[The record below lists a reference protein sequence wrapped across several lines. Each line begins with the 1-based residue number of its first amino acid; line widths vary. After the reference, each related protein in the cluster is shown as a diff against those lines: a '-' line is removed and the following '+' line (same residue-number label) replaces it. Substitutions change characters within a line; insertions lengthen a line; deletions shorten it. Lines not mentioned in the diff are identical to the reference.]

1 MRLFFLPFI
10 FTYKYFCLAQLLDEF
25 YKAPQSGAAIHLFLI
40 KKFNKMRILK
50 LIAVGIIL
58 LASST
63 VEAQVSVNVNIGRAP
78 NWGPVGYANP
88 EFYYLPEI
96 EAYYDV
102 QATQFIYFGGGR
114 WIRSR
119 YLPNQ
124 YRNYDL
130 YGGYKVVLSDYH
142 GSRPYTNFRNHKV
155 KYYKGYQGREQRNI
169 GYNDN
174 RGYEDNDRRN
184 YNDKDNRKEYKK
196 HDKGHGK
203 GKGQDRD

>member
-1 MRLFFLPFI
+1 MR
-10 FTYKYFCLAQLLDEF
+10 T
-25 YKAPQSGAAIHLFLI
+25 
-40 KKFNKMRILK
+40 LK

-58 LASST
+58 FASSIIH
-63 VEAQVSVNVNIGRAP
+63 AQISVSLNIGTAP
-78 NWGPVGYANP
+78 NWGPVGYADA
-88 EFYYLPEI
+88 EYYYLPDV

-102 QATQFIYFGGGR
+102 RATQFIYFGSGR

-130 YGGYKVVLSDYH
+130 YGGYKVVLNDYH

-155 KYYKGYQGREQRNI
+155 KYYRGYHGREQRNI

-174 RGYEDNDRRN
+174 RRNYNNDRRN
-184 YNDKDNRKEYKK
+184 DYRRDYDDDDRKEYKK
-196 HDKGHGK
+196 HDNRNNGNGYGK
-203 GKGQDRD
+203 GKGRDRD